1 MYILSYIMYGYYD
14 IMEAIRMTQPTKR
27 AFFSLLIWGIVT
39 AAFIPVFF
47 SGGGPAAYVQD
58 KLKFVLVAVLFG
70 TGYISYFIMMYL
82 TGTKGSK
89 GTVVKDERDEHIQR
103 RSSGAALILVLAYVF
118 LLCITLYEIYRESEC
133 VPVGWMW
140 FLGYTSVFWGYITH
154 SAIAL
159 VLHKRMSGYAES

>member
-1 MYILSYIMYGYYD
+1 
-14 IMEAIRMTQPTKR
+14 MTQPTKR
-27 AFFSLLIWGIVT
+27 ALFSLIIWGIVT
-39 AAFIPVFF
+39 VAFIPIFF

-82 TGTKGSK
+82 TGTRRGK

-103 RSSGAALILVLAYVF
+103 RSSGVALIFVLCFVF
-118 LLCITLYEIYRESEC
+118 VLCITLYEIYRESEC

-140 FLGYTSVFWGYITH
+140 FLGYTSVFWAYITH
-154 SAIAL
+154 SAAAL
-159 VLHKRMSGYAES
+159 VFHSRMSGHGES